1 MQILI
6 KYTLDKSHDIMMS
19 TKTFYFR
26 ILSQYTCGL
35 YPLLMCALNSGTVT
49 SRFVIATI
57 FVNLS
62 LSAVG
67 RRTSFAD
74 IFEVNFFDI
83 LTDFRRQRTRWE

>member
-1 MQILI
+1 
-6 KYTLDKSHDIMMS
+6 
-19 TKTFYFR
+19 
-26 ILSQYTCGL
+26 
-35 YPLLMCALNSGTVT
+35 MCALNSGTVT

-83 LTDFRRQRTRWE
+83 LTDIRRQRTRWE